1 MKNKKMVLFVSIVLA
16 ACLIT
21 GIAVYAA
28 TSLGT
33 QDDPLI
39 TLSYLT
45 DSLRP
50 QLMSEVEQE
59 VNAAAKELETSF
71 NNAIANAGGASTDTY
86 KVITLTNGQTLTGDI
101 GCEIMLR
108 EGSATA
114 YTPSSTV
121 LSDASGGTGL
131 NGGSVLTAN
140 HLYLV
145 GEKGDGIAATSGVK
159 LLVRGTFSIG

>member
-1 MKNKKMVLFVSIVLA
+1 MKSKRIILFVSIVLA

-33 QDDPLI
+33 QDDPLV

-59 VNAAAKELETSF
+59 VKAAARELETSF
-71 NNAIANAGGASTDTY
+71 NSAIASAGGASTDTY
-86 KVITLTNGQTLTGDI
+86 KVISLTNGQKLTGDI

-131 NGGSVLTAN
+131 NGGGALTSN

-145 GEKGDGIAATSGVK
+145 GEKGDGIIATSEAK
-159 LLVRGTFSIG
+159 FLVRGTFSIG